1 MTLVTVI
8 VPAYNEAENLPVL
21 HQQLTTVAAGIP
33 GYKFEFLFV
42 DDGSTDTTPTVLA
55 RLRDLDARVKLVRFS
70 RNFGQHAACLAGLL
84 HAKGD
89 LSVLLSA
96 DLQDPPEVI
105 PKMLARIEEGADVV
119 FALRDRRND
128 PWLTIRFANLYHRM
142 MRRFAMSNW
151 PPQGF
156 DFVMVRR
163 PLRDVI
169 VHWRQKNTSL
179 YAQLLWAGFR
189 QAYVPY
195 TRQRR
200 HGGRSKWTL
209 TRKIK
214 LTLDSLLSF
223 SSSPIRFIAYSGALF
238 VTLGFAYF
246 LFVILKRILFGS
258 PVYAWSWLMV
268 AFLVLSGF
276 QLLALGVLGEYLWRV
291 ADEVRG
297 APPFIIESTS
307 GIEPPGEQ
315 SLPKG

>member
-1 MTLVTVI
+1 MPLLTVI
-8 VPAYNEAENLPVL
+8 VPAYNEAENLPIFY
-21 HQQLTTVAAGIP
+21 QQMTAVAEGTP
-33 GYKFEFLFV
+33 GYEYEFLFV

-55 RLRDLDARVKLVRFS
+55 RLRDRDVRVKLVRFS

-142 MRRFAMSNW
+142 MRRFAMPNW
-151 PPQGF
+151 PLQGF
-156 DFVMVRR
+156 DFVMMRR
-163 PLRDVI
+163 PLRDVV

-200 HGGRSKWTL
+200 HVGQSKWTL

-223 SSSPIRFIAYSGALF
+223 SSSPISFIAYCGALF
-238 VTLGFAYF
+238 VGMGFACS
-246 LFVILKRILFGS
+246 LFVILRSLFFGS
-258 PVYAWSWLMV
+258 AASAWIWLLV
-268 AFLVLSGF
+268 AFFSVSGV

-297 APPFIIESTS
+297 APPFIIESTA
-307 GIEPPGEQ
+307 GIEPTSEQ
-315 SLPKG
+315 APRKD